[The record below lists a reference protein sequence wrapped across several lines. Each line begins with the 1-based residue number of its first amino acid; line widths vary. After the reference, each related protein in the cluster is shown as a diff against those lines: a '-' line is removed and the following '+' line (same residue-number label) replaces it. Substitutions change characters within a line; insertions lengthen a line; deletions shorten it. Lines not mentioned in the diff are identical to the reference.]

1 MLHNDYAI
9 AGPPPINNGLFDN
22 LSKAF
27 SGINPLSSLP
37 NTNTNPINNNYNFI
51 TNRLNNLINY
61 NKIVS

>member
-1 MLHNDYAI
+1 
-9 AGPPPINNGLFDN
+9 LFDN